1 MKTLGMVILAGVL
14 AFGGLAVAAEM
25 EGKIQSV
32 DPAAKEMVLDDGTKL
47 TWSEDTKISVNGQEA
62 KLEDLK
68 EGAKVKA
75 SYEEKDGKNVLGTID
90 VSE

>member
-1 MKTLGMVILAGVL
+1 MKTLGMVVLAGVL

-47 TWSEDTKISVNGQEA
+47 TWGEDTKISVKGQEA

-75 SYEEKDGKNVLGTID
+75 SYEEKDGKNVLGAID
-90 VSE
+90 VTE